1 MHSNSFGL
9 LALAPANKPLPPDL
23 ALWKASS
30 GGGVV
35 AANWERI
42 RTLEMRKATVK
53 VVTSNEQHLINY
65 MDYKILGIETLLLL
79 DYHILDQVFD
89 FEEGDESVCIS
100 HMTFGMESGTE
111 ADGSNR
117 GRPAPQG
124 LPRGAA
130 VASRRQA

>member
-1 MHSNSFGL
+1 LHSNSFGL
-9 LALAPANKPLPPDL
+9 LALAPANEPMPPDL

-65 MDYKILGIETLLLL
+65 MDYKILGIKTLLLL

-89 FEEGDESVCIS
+89 LRRA
-100 HMTFGMESGTE
+100 T
-111 ADGSNR
+111 R
-117 GRPAPQG
+117 
-124 LPRGAA
+124 
-130 VASRRQA
+130 ASASAT

>member
-1 MHSNSFGL
+1 
-9 LALAPANKPLPPDL
+9 
-23 ALWKASS
+23 
-30 GGGVV
+30 
-35 AANWERI
+35 
-42 RTLEMRKATVK
+42 MRKATVK

-130 VASRRQA
+130 VASQRQA

>member
-1 MHSNSFGL
+1 MSL
-9 LALAPANKPLPPDL
+9 E
-23 ALWKASS
+23 SS
-30 GGGVV
+30 LD
-35 AANWERI
+35 AARRCIES
-42 RTLEMRKATVK
+42 LATVK

-130 VASRRQA
+130 VASQRQA